1 MDVASLADLHSIATP
16 SRTGNGLPSSAQ
28 SVPAVLERASSNT
41 DAPVSVPSKTDA
53 PGVNETRNDTS
64 SGNLAKAIKQVND
77 AFSKR
82 GENLYASFEKDEA
95 TGIQLVKIVEK
106 KTNEIIRQMPP
117 KEIIAFAQSLDA
129 EQGWRGRLLLD
140 KA

>member
-1 MDVASLADLHSIATP
+1 MDVSLLADLHPITAP
-16 SRTGNGLPSSAQ
+16 SRAGNGASSSIQ
-28 SVPAVLERASSNT
+28 SAPAVLEQVSSNT
-41 DAPVSVPSKTDA
+41 DISGVPSKTDA
-53 PGVNETRNDTS
+53 SGINETRIDTS
-64 SGNLAKAIKQVND
+64 HSNLAKAIKQVND
-77 AFSKR
+77 AFNKR

-117 KEIIAFAQSLDA
+117 KEIVAFAQSLDDDQ
-129 EQGWRGRLLLD
+129 EWRGRLILD